1 MRPLH
6 PVPVVVLLFPVV
18 LASPAC
24 VEDRLAVDITTVVQ
38 GDGACIRR
46 TVYRLERFNS
56 QEEDSPLEIPR
67 GQDPLTLLH
76 RFPAGESWVVQH
88 DVQPRGH
95 VVTLEARF
103 PSPNDIDW
111 DYWRAAT
118 AKAPAARNHFSFGIE
133 GEATSARYEYSETFL
148 DPASPLEGLRLLS
161 RALLKK
167 DEAFAAEALR
177 RLDGV
182 PLHGP
187 DVARAFRDS
196 LALPFAAEVSALANR
211 PVYGP
216 RERRDIEALGDRLT
230 ALSKE
235 LTERLVAL
243 APGLDAER
251 AGEALDDVFEAMGE
265 PVGREVFD
273 AGFPLPPFGS
283 DLARPRIH
291 FHATL
296 VMPAPIVRAN
306 TCANGDTATWDFDGD
321 DLYGRGFEMWATAG
335 AGR

>member
-1 MRPLH
+1 VARPPAPFL
-6 PVPVVVLLFPVV
+6 VFLFLAA
-18 LASPAC
+18 LASSAC
-24 VEDRLAVDITTVVQ
+24 IEDRLSVDITTVVH
-38 GDGACIRR
+38 GDGACTRR
-46 TVYRLERFNS
+46 TVYRLERVNS
-56 QEEDSPLEIPR
+56 QEDDSPLEIPR
-67 GQDPLTLLH
+67 GQDPLALLH
-76 RFPAGESWVVQH
+76 RFPSGEAWVVQH
-88 DVQPRGH
+88 DVQPTGH
-95 VVTLEARF
+95 TVTLEGRF
-103 PSPNDIDW
+103 ASPNDIDW

-118 AKAPAARNHFSFGIE
+118 AKAPPARNHFSFGME
-133 GEATSARYEYSETFL
+133 GDASSTRYEYSETFL

-167 DEAFAAEALR
+167 DEAFAAEVVR

-182 PLHGP
+182 PLRVP
-187 DVARAFRDS
+187 DLARAFRDG
-196 LALPFAAEVSALANR
+196 LALPFAADVTALANR

-230 ALSKE
+230 DLSKA

-243 APGLDAER
+243 APGLEAER
-251 AGEALDDVFEAMGE
+251 ASEALDAVFEAMGE
-265 PVGREVFD
+265 PVGREVSD
-273 AGFPLPPFGS
+273 AGFPLPPFGP
-283 DLARPRIH
+283 DLARTRIH

-306 TCANGDTATWDFDGD
+306 ACANGDTAVWDFDGD